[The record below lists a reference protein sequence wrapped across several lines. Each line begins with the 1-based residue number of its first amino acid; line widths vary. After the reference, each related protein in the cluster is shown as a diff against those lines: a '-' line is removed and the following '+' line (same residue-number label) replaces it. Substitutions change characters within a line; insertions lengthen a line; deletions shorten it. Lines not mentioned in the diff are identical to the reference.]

1 MCPELV
7 LWCWV
12 VLTLGQVLACLAHW
26 DASPVGGRADIG
38 DCCEQGVLPK
48 VAGLP
53 PGDLIE
59 QVRVGP
65 AWQRCRY
72 EDRVLELLVC
82 LPRNVHSGRNR
93 SRIRS
98 RVSAWAITR
107 TGCVITRSSGRYR
120 HWPVRSCSSPDPRTA
135 PLPWHGGAGGSRGAA
150 AIG

>member
-48 VAGLP
+48 VVGLP

-65 AWQRCRY
+65 AAQRCRY
-72 EDRVLELLVC
+72 EDRVLELFV
-82 LPRNVHSGRNR
+82 LPAAECAFGQEPLPDPFQRQW
-93 SRIRS
+93 
-98 RVSAWAITR
+98 VSAA
-107 TGCVITRSSGRYR
+107 G
-120 HWPVRSCSSPDPRTA
+120 PA
-135 PLPWHGGAGGSRGAA
+135 P
-150 AIG
+150 